1 MKHRSLEPKLGLDI
15 TQQTND
21 LAGRY
26 VRANRN
32 VNRSMRKLASLS
44 LALLTCLATCALCQ
58 SPSGATCK
66 LIVHIDGFRN
76 QKGNAGITVF
86 TSPDGWP
93 ENNDKAF
100 THDGHPFTGNKATM
114 ELQLPAGRYA
124 IAVLHDENSNHK
136 LDRNMIGWPK
146 EGFGFSNNP
155 KVNLSAPSFDTAAM
169 QINCPFTETTIHL
182 IYK

>member
-1 MKHRSLEPKLGLDI
+1 MTKFAIVSLATLTWLPIGALP
-15 TQQTND
+15 Q
-21 LAGRY
+21 
-26 VRANRN
+26 
-32 VNRSMRKLASLS
+32 SLS
-44 LALLTCLATCALCQ
+44 
-58 SPSGATCK
+58 PETCK

-76 QKGNAGITVF
+76 EKGNAGITVF
-86 TSPDGWP
+86 KSPDGWP

-100 THDGHPFTGNKATM
+100 MHSGHPFTGDRATM

-124 IAVLHDENSNHK
+124 IAVIHDENSNHK

-155 KVNLSAPSFDTAAM
+155 KVNLSAPSFDTAAT
-169 QINCPFTETTIHL
+169 QVSCPVADITIHL

>member
-1 MKHRSLEPKLGLDI
+1 M
-15 TQQTND
+15 
-21 LAGRY
+21 
-26 VRANRN
+26 
-32 VNRSMRKLASLS
+32 KLATFS
-44 LALLTCLATCALCQ
+44 LALLACFSTGALCQ
-58 SPSGATCK
+58 SPAPAACK

-86 TSPDGWP
+86 KSSDGWP

-100 THDGHPFTGNKATM
+100 MHAGHPFTGDTATM
-114 ELQLPAGRYA
+114 ELQLPAGRYG

-136 LDRNMIGWPK
+136 LDRNLIGWPK

-169 QINCPFTETTIHL
+169 QINCPVTETTIHL

>member
-1 MKHRSLEPKLGLDI
+1 M
-15 TQQTND
+15 
-21 LAGRY
+21 
-26 VRANRN
+26 
-32 VNRSMRKLASLS
+32 KLATVW
-44 LALLTCLATCALCQ
+44 LALLACLSTGALCQ
-58 SPSGATCK
+58 SRSDATCK

-100 THDGHPFTGNKATM
+100 MHAGHPFTGDKATM
-114 ELQLPAGRYA
+114 DLQLPAGRYA

-155 KVNLSAPSFDTAAM
+155 KVNLSAPSFSTAAM
-169 QINCPFTETTIHL
+169 QVNCPVTETTIHL

>member
-1 MKHRSLEPKLGLDI
+1 MTSTAMTPAASPASKGKM
-15 TQQTND
+15 T
-21 LAGRY
+21 
-26 VRANRN
+26 
-32 VNRSMRKLASLS
+32 KLAAVL
-44 LALLTCLATCALCQ
+44 LALLACLSTAAHSQ
-58 SPSGATCK
+58 SPSTDTCK

-86 TSPDGWP
+86 KSPDGWP

-100 THDGHPFTGNKATM
+100 MHDGHPFTGETATM

-124 IAVLHDENSNHK
+124 IAVLHDENRNHK
-136 LDRNMIGWPK
+136 LDRNLIGWPK

-155 KVNLSAPSFDTAAM
+155 KVNLSSPSFDTAAM
-169 QINCPFTETTIHL
+169 QVTCPVTETTIHL

>member
-1 MKHRSLEPKLGLDI
+1 MMKVVTFSL
-15 TQQTND
+15 
-21 LAGRY
+21 
-26 VRANRN
+26 V
-32 VNRSMRKLASLS
+32 
-44 LALLTCLATCALCQ
+44 LLTCLSTGALCQ
-58 SPSGATCK
+58 SPTAEPCK

-76 QKGNAGITVF
+76 QKGNAGLTVF

-93 ENNDKAF
+93 ENNGKAF
-100 THDGHPFTGNKATM
+100 THSGHPFTGDKATT

-124 IAVLHDENSNHK
+124 IAALHDENSNHK

-155 KVNLSAPSFDTAAM
+155 KVNLSAPSFEAAAM
-169 QINCPFTETTIHL
+169 QVTCPVTETTIHL

>member
-1 MKHRSLEPKLGLDI
+1 MG
-15 TQQTND
+15 TQNREM
-21 LAGRY
+21 AGHY
-26 VRANRN
+26 VRPIGSVKRG
-32 VNRSMRKLASLS
+32 MTKLATISLV
-44 LALLTCLATCALCQ
+44 LLMCLSAGAPCQ
-58 SPSGATCK
+58 SPSAETCK

-100 THDGHPFTGNKATM
+100 MHSGHPFTGDKATM

-124 IAVLHDENSNHK
+124 IAAIHDENANHK

-155 KVNLSAPSFDTAAM
+155 KVNLSAPSFNTAAM
-169 QINCPFTETTIHL
+169 QVACPVTETTIHL